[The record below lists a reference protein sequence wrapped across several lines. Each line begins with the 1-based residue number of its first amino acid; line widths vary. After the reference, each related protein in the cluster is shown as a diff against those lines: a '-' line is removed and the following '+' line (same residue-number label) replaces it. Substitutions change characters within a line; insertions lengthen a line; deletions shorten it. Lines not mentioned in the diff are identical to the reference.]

1 MARRVRVAVIGGGL
15 GGLCA
20 ASALLHHGHEVHVY
34 EAAPQLLE
42 VGGGLTLGPNAMKAL
57 RSIALEDLVRSIGWS
72 AEHQST
78 HNWKSGEVIARTSRH
93 DAVERYG
100 ASNCTVHRGELLNAF
115 ASVLDPQLVTVGA
128 RCESVTSTGDVAVA
142 RFADGHEV
150 EADVVVG
157 ADGIRSTVRGSLFG
171 MDSPRFTGK
180 IVYRTDPIPV
190 EAVPGGAPSP
200 DSHLWLGPH
209 GAVVVFR
216 VSAGK
221 KINFHAHHDDDTYTN
236 ESWVTE
242 CDREEVLAVHKDWH
256 ESLLRL
262 FSASKTWYKWALYDR
277 DPIPQW
283 SKGRATLL
291 GDAAHPML
299 PYLGQGVCQAIED
312 GCILSA
318 ALAASPH
325 DVPEALQLYE
335 RIRLPRAS
343 RIVLAAR
350 AQGASN
356 HLSSPFAIWKRD
368 LTMKFRR
375 MRGGTN
381 QRDWIASYNAGAS
394 DVLEQATA
402 A

>member
-1 MARRVRVAVIGGGL
+1 MGRKVRVAVIGGGL

-20 ASALLHHGHEVHVY
+20 ASALLHRGHEVHVY

-57 RSIALEDLVRSIGWS
+57 RSIGLEDLIRSIGWS
-72 AEHQST
+72 PEHQLT
-78 HNWKSGEVIARTSRH
+78 HNWKSGRVVARRSSR
-93 DAVERYG
+93 DAVEHYG
-100 ASNCTVHRGELLNAF
+100 ASSCTVHRGELLNAF
-115 ASVLDPQLVTVGA
+115 ASVLDPQVISVGE
-128 RCESVTSTGDVAVA
+128 RCESVTTAGDVAVA
-142 RFADGHEV
+142 RFANGRDI

-157 ADGIRSTVRGSLFG
+157 ADGIRSMVRTSLFG
-171 MDSPRFTGK
+171 EDSPRFTGK

-200 DSHLWLGPH
+200 DSHTWLGPH

-216 VSAGK
+216 VSAGR
-221 KINFHAHHDDDTYTN
+221 KINFHAHHDDSTYTN

-277 DPIPQW
+277 DPIPHW

-312 GCILSA
+312 GCVLSA
-318 ALAASPH
+318 ALART
-325 DVPEALQLYE
+325 PEDIPAALQVYE
-335 RIRLPRAS
+335 QLRRPRAS

-350 AQGASN
+350 AQGTYN
-356 HLSSPFAIWKRD
+356 HLSSPFAIWRRD
-368 LTMKFRR
+368 LTLRLRR
-375 MRGGTN
+375 IRGQTN
-381 QRDWIASYNAGAS
+381 QRDWIASYDAGAP
-394 DVLEQATA
+394 DVLERVPAG
-402 A
+402 

>member
-1 MARRVRVAVIGGGL
+1 MARKVRVAVIGGGL

-20 ASALLHHGHEVHVY
+20 ASSLLHRGHDVHVY

-57 RSIALEDLVRSIGWS
+57 RSIGLESLIRSIGWS
-72 AEHQST
+72 AEHQLT
-78 HNWKSGEVIARTSRH
+78 HNWKSGQVVSRTSSR
-93 DAVERYG
+93 DAADRYG

-115 ASVLDPQLVTVGA
+115 ASVLDPRIVSVGE
-128 RCESVTSTGDVAVA
+128 RCESVSSAGDVAVA
-142 RFADGHEV
+142 RFANGHEV

-157 ADGIRSTVRGSLFG
+157 ADGIRSTVRTSLFG
-171 MDSPRFTGK
+171 EDSPRFTGK

-190 EAVPGGAPSP
+190 DAVPGGAPSP

-216 VSAGK
+216 VSGGS
-221 KINFHAHHDDDTYTN
+221 KINFHAHHDDETYTE
-236 ESWVTE
+236 ESWVTQ
-242 CDREEVLAVHKDWH
+242 CDRQEVLAVHKDWH

-262 FSASKTWYKWALYDR
+262 FSTSTTWYKWALYDR

-312 GCILSA
+312 GCVLSA
-318 ALAASPH
+318 ALAATPD
-325 DVPEALQLYE
+325 DVPTALQLYE
-335 RIRLPRAS
+335 RIRRPRAS

-350 AQGASN
+350 AQGTYN

-368 LTMKFRR
+368 LTLKLRR
-375 MRGGTN
+375 IRRRTN
-381 QRDWIASYNAGAS
+381 QRDWIASYDAGAP
-394 DVLEQATA
+394 DVLQHVPAL
-402 A
+402 

>member
-1 MARRVRVAVIGGGL
+1 MTRRVRVAVIGGGL

-20 ASALLHHGHEVHVY
+20 ASALLHHGHEVKVY

-42 VGGGLTLGPNAMKAL
+42 VGGGLTLGANAMNAL
-57 RSIALEDLVRSIGWS
+57 RSIGLESLIRSIGWS
-72 AEHQST
+72 PEHGLT
-78 HNWKSGEVIARTSRH
+78 HNWKSGRVIARTSSR
-93 DAVERYG
+93 DAMERYG

-115 ASVLDPQLVTVGA
+115 ASVLDPRIVSTGH
-128 RCESVTSTGDVAVA
+128 RCESVSTAGDVAVA
-142 RFADGHEV
+142 RFGNGREI

-157 ADGIRSTVRGSLFG
+157 ADGIRSTVRSSLFG
-171 MDSPRFTGK
+171 EDSPHFTGK

-190 EAVPGGAPSP
+190 DAVPGGAPST

-216 VSAGK
+216 VSAGT
-221 KINFHAHHDDDTYTN
+221 KINFHAHHDDESYTN

-283 SKGRATLL
+283 SEGRTTLL

-312 GCILSA
+312 GCVLST
-318 ALAASPH
+318 ALAATPD
-325 DVPEALQLYE
+325 DVPAALQLYE
-335 RIRLPRAS
+335 RIRRPRAS

-350 AQGASN
+350 AQGTYN

-368 LTMKFRR
+368 LTLKLRR
-375 MRGGTN
+375 IRRRRP
-381 QRDWIASYNAGAS
+381 QRDWIAGYDAGAA
-394 DVLEQATA
+394 DVLERVPA

>member
-1 MARRVRVAVIGGGL
+1 MARKVRAAVIGGGL

-34 EAAPQLLE
+34 EAAPRLLE
-42 VGGGLTLGPNAMKAL
+42 VGGGLTLGSNAMKAL
-57 RSIALEDLVRSIGWS
+57 RSIDLESLVRSIGWS
-72 AEHQST
+72 GEHQLT
-78 HNWKSGEVIARTSRH
+78 HNWKSGRVVGRTSSR
-93 DAVERYG
+93 DAAERYG

-115 ASVLDPQLVTVGA
+115 AGVLDPGLVSVGE
-128 RCESVTSTGDVAVA
+128 RCESVRTEGDVAVA
-142 RFADGHEV
+142 RFASGSEV
-150 EADVVVG
+150 EADVVIG
-157 ADGIRSTVRGSLFG
+157 ADGIRSTVRTSLFG
-171 MDSPRFTGK
+171 EDSPRFTGK

-190 EAVPGGAPSP
+190 EEVPGGAPSP

-209 GAVVVFR
+209 GAVVIFR
-216 VSAGK
+216 VSAGA
-221 KINFHAHHDDDTYTN
+221 KINFHAHHDDETYTN

-283 SKGRATLL
+283 SKGRSTLL

-312 GCILSA
+312 GCVLSTALGAMPDDVPA
-318 ALAASPH
+318 AL
-325 DVPEALQLYE
+325 ELYE
-335 RIRLPRAS
+335 RVRRPRAS

-350 AQGASN
+350 AQG
-356 HLSSPFAIWKRD
+356 
-368 LTMKFRR
+368 T
-375 MRGGTN
+375 
-381 QRDWIASYNAGAS
+381 YN
-394 DVLEQATA
+394 
-402 A
+402 